1 MLRSRP
7 PERNPSPLV
16 LSLLAACC
24 AVCAPR
30 GAESNHAT
38 PERPPPTTHTL
49 QGAPRHQGAWKEVER
64 LVDEQK
70 LEAASTRVS
79 GIRAEASKAGD
90 EIDWARALVRE
101 VQLRTGLHG
110 YETAVRFLRTEAWP
124 KGPTATAL
132 LDLFYAQ
139 ALTTYLQ
146 AYSWEIRQRERV
158 EQKGPIDLK
167 QWTAGQIY
175 AEAQRAYA
183 ELWRRRADLGKLSA
197 GTLGDAIVT
206 NTYPDDV
213 RGTLRDTVGYLFV
226 ELLADTSHW
235 SPEHSAETAQLDL
248 AALATG
254 DFARST
260 RLDPGDA
267 SIHPLIRMGA
277 ILDDLEAWHVAE
289 RRPGGQLEARLERL
303 RRLRASYSD
312 RADRATLRTDLE
324 RHLPAFRQHPWWA
337 MGQAELAEAV
347 RDDLGD
353 NVRARD
359 LAREGEQAFSGS
371 FGGQRCAHV
380 RAQLELPGL
389 QLQGMKV
396 DGAQKR
402 SLQLQHKNVERVFF
416 RAYRLDIDRA
426 LGSASPDGYQLLPH
440 YQALKNLIASQQ
452 PVTSWSV
459 GLPATPDLK
468 QHATYVTPPG
478 LALGQYVLVASVKPD
493 FAPSGNVL
501 VADFLAI
508 SDLVLSEHNLPDG
521 GIVTRVLSGA
531 SGEAVAKATV
541 ELWQSSW
548 SAGKPRTHKLESRK
562 TDGDGE
568 ATFSPPG
575 EPSGLFFVVRKG
587 PDVLL
592 DPDQRWMGRPGTPGE
607 QTSTLVYT
615 DRSIY
620 RPGQTLKFKAVAY
633 RGVPQKADWR
643 VVADTAITVRL
654 RDANGQEV
662 AKQDLRTNGFGSAAG
677 ELAIPSGRLLGQWRL
692 DTTLGGGAGVRVEE
706 YKRPTFEVSV
716 KDPEGVL
723 RLGQASTLTGE
734 AKYYFGMP
742 VTSGQVKWRIT
753 REPVYPWWWGWDSWW
768 MPPAPTSA
776 RVVAQGVSTI
786 DAQGLFRVKLT
797 PAAEE
802 RPGASTKG
810 VSYRFHLSA
819 DLTDEGGETRSAERS
834 FRIGYTSIEASIS
847 SETQFLV
854 RGQKATLDIRRTSLD
869 GVARPGSGHYAI
881 YALEAPRHAVV
892 PSEEPRPVPADPAAR
907 REYDKAYRTP
917 GDALRPRWETPPGLE
932 QQMYAWADG
941 AERAAG
947 ELHHDKDGKA
957 TVAVPTLAP
966 GAYRV
971 RYRTRDEAGN
981 LAEAWKHLIVVGA
994 QQRGPLALPVASLL
1008 LVERGSVEVGG
1019 KARVLVH
1026 SGLPQQP
1033 LTLDVYRDGRR
1044 IDRKR
1049 LTGSQLVDLP
1059 IKAEDRGGLGLV
1071 LTAERDHQWLSQQT
1085 AVFVP
1090 WSDRELAVSF
1100 STFRDKLRPGAKET
1114 LRVEIKTKDGK
1125 RLEAGAAEVLAYM
1138 YDRSLDAFAAHSPPS
1153 TMSLWPWRGQSPY
1166 ARVHLGG
1173 VWSEWLVSDLWSLP
1187 GFASPRADQLSG
1199 ESGYG
1204 IGGLGRGGMRTRNG
1218 HGAVAQF
1225 AVAAPAAPAPAA
1237 EREEGRMARRT
1248 AVADEA
1254 PAKRPMGGLAKSEAK
1269 DRDGDGLAD
1278 SRDAKEAEAQGGKPV
1293 QLRANFAETAF
1304 FAPQLLHGKDGVTVE
1319 FQVPDSVTSWAVWA
1333 HALTRDLRGG
1343 SVHKD
1348 TRSVKDL
1355 MVRPYM
1361 PRFFRE
1367 GDKADLKVVVNNASE
1382 KALSGTLTLDIL
1394 DPETQKSL
1402 ANTFGLANSS
1412 RPFSAPAGGSA
1423 TLSFPMVAPKRV
1435 GVVAFRAI
1443 ARAGDVSDGE
1453 LRPLPVL
1460 PSRLHLSESRFVTLK
1475 DAARRT
1481 MRFDDLAKN
1490 DDPTRTHEKLVVTID
1505 GQLFYSVLRALPYL
1519 LDYPYECV
1527 EQTMNRFLSAGIVS
1541 SVFRD
1546 HPQVAQMAKELSK
1559 RETVLERFDAPD
1571 PNRRMTLEESPWLVE
1586 AQGGDSHGLPVRR
1599 ILDPAVARAERD
1611 TALGKLEKMQTT
1623 SGAFPWFPGGPPSAY
1638 MTLYLLHGFARAV
1651 EFKVEL
1657 PKPMV
1662 QKAWGYVDRT
1672 LRDDLERMM
1681 GLGCCWEFLTH
1692 VNYVASAYA
1701 DSSWLGN
1708 AMPIELRKRILDF
1721 SFAHW
1726 KRHSPYLKAYLA
1738 LTLKRM
1744 GRPRDAKLV
1753 FDSIL
1758 DSAKSSP
1765 DLGTYWAAEDRSWLW
1780 YNDTVETHAFVLYA
1794 MLELD
1799 PQNKL
1804 LDGVAQWLLLDKKLG
1819 HWKSTKATAEAIY
1832 ALTHYSKRAGTLG
1845 LREEATVTIGPDR
1858 TQLVFEP
1865 SKADG
1870 KRQIVVPGDKV
1881 TPAHATVTVEKPTRG
1896 FMFASATWHYATDR
1910 LPKEDRGDFFNVSR
1924 RYYKRV
1930 LKGTQWTLEPIA
1942 EGASIAVGD
1951 EVEVQIS
1958 LRTKHQAE
1966 YVHLRDP
1973 RGAGFEPS
1981 SNVSKWKWDLG
1992 IAWYEEVRD
2001 SGTNFFFEQLP
2012 VGEYAFKYRIRASMA
2027 GTFRVGSATVQC
2039 MYAPELTAF
2048 SAGHMLTVK

>member
-1 MLRSRP
+1 MLRPRT
-7 PERNPSPLV
+7 PERTPSPLL
-16 LSLLAACC
+16 LSLLAVCC

-30 GAESNHAT
+30 GAESNHAEG
-38 PERPPPTTHTL
+38 ERPPPTTRTL
-49 QGAPRHQGAWKEVER
+49 QGAPRHQSAWKEVER

-70 LEAASTRVS
+70 MEAASAQVAK
-79 GIRAEASKAGD
+79 IRAEAQKAGD

-101 VQLRTGLHG
+101 VQLRTALHG
-110 YETAVRFLRTEAWP
+110 YETAVRFLRTETWP

-132 LDLFYAQ
+132 LDLFYAH
-139 ALTTYLQ
+139 ALTTYLRS
-146 AYSWEIRQRERV
+146 YGWEIRQRERI
-158 EQKGPIDLK
+158 ESKGPIDLK

-183 ELWRRRADLGKLSA
+183 DVWRRRSDLGKLPA
-197 GTLGDAIVT
+197 GALGDALVT

-226 ELLADTSHW
+226 QLLADTSHW
-235 SPEHSAETAQLDL
+235 TPEHSAETAQLDL
-248 AALATG
+248 QALTTG
-254 DFARST
+254 DFTRST

-277 ILDDLEAWHVAE
+277 ILDDLEAWHTAE

-303 RRLRASYSD
+303 RRLRASYSE
-312 RADRATLRTDLE
+312 RADRATLRGDLE
-324 RHLPAFRQHPWWA
+324 RRLPAFRQHPWWA

-347 RDDLGD
+347 RDDLGEY
-353 NVRARD
+353 VRARD
-359 LAREGEQAFSGS
+359 LAREGEQAFGGT
-371 FGGQRCAHV
+371 FGGQRSAHV
-380 RAQLELPGL
+380 RAQLELPGM

-402 SLQLQHKNVERVFF
+402 SLQLLHKNVERVYF

-440 YQALKNLIASQQ
+440 YQLLKNLIASQQ
-452 PVTSWSV
+452 PVTSWTV
-459 GLPATPDLK
+459 QLPATPDLK
-468 QHATYVTPPG
+468 QHATYVTPPR

-493 FAPSGNVL
+493 FAGSSNVL

-508 SDLVLSEHNLPDG
+508 SDHVLTEHQMPDG
-521 GIVTRVLSGA
+521 GIATRVLSGA
-531 SGEAVAKATV
+531 SGESVAKATV

-548 SAGKPRTHKLESRK
+548 SSGKPRTRKVESKK
-562 TDGDGE
+562 TDADGE
-568 ATFSPPG
+568 AVFSPMG

-587 PDVLL
+587 DDVLL

-633 RGVPQKADWR
+633 RGLHQKADWH
-643 VVADTAITVRL
+643 VLADTAITVRL

-662 AKQDLRTNGFGSAAG
+662 AKKELRTNSFGSAAG
-677 ELAIPSGRLLGQWRL
+677 ELAIPNGRLLGGWRL
-692 DTTLGGGAGVRVEE
+692 DTTLGGGAAVRVEE
-706 YKRPTFEVSV
+706 YKRPTFEVAV

-768 MPPAPTSA
+768 MPPAPTAA
-776 RVVAQGVSTI
+776 RVVAQGAAAI
-786 DAQGLFRVKLT
+786 DAQGLFRVKFT

-810 VSYRFHLSA
+810 VSYRFRLAA

-834 FRIGYTSIEASIS
+834 FRIGHTSIEAGIS
-847 SETQFLV
+847 SETQFIV
-854 RGQKATLDIRRTSLD
+854 RGQKATLDVRRTSLD
-869 GVARPGSGHYAI
+869 GVARPGSGHYRI
-881 YALEAPRHAVV
+881 LALEAPKHAVV
-892 PSEEPRPVPADPAAR
+892 PSELARPVPTDPAAR

-917 GDALRPRWETPPGLE
+917 GDALRPRWETPQGLD
-932 QQMYAWADG
+932 QQLHAWPDG
-941 AERAAG
+941 AERASG
-947 ELHHDKDGKA
+947 ELQHDKDGKA
-957 TVAVPTLAP
+957 TIALPALAP
-966 GAYRV
+966 GGYRV
-971 RYRTRDEAGN
+971 RYTTKDEAGN
-981 LAEAWKHLIVVGA
+981 PAETWKHVVVVGG
-994 QQRGPLALPVASLL
+994 QHTPLPVPSLL
-1008 LVERGSVEVGG
+1008 LVERSSVEVGG
-1019 KARVLVH
+1019 KARVFVH

-1033 LTLDVYRDGRR
+1033 LTLDVYRDNRR

-1049 LTGSQLVDLP
+1049 ITGSQLVELP
-1059 IKAEDRGGLGLV
+1059 IKADDRGGLGLV
-1071 LTAERDHQWLSQQT
+1071 LTAERDHQWLSQQSS
-1085 AVFVP
+1085 VFVP

-1114 LRVEIKTKDGK
+1114 LRVDIKTKGGK

-1138 YDRSLDAFAAHSPPS
+1138 YDRSLDAFAPHSPPS

-1166 ARVHLGG
+1166 SRVHLGAA
-1173 VWSEWLVSDLWSLP
+1173 WSEWLVSDLWHLP
-1187 GFASPRADQLSG
+1187 GCASPRADQLGG

-1204 IGGLGRGGMRTRNG
+1204 IGGLGRGAMRSRNG
-1218 HGAVAQF
+1218 HPMAQ
-1225 AVAAPAAPAPAA
+1225 AATAMPAPAAPPPP
-1237 EREEGRMARRT
+1237 EEGRMARG
-1248 AVADEA
+1248 EA
-1254 PAKRPMGGLAKSEAK
+1254 KDDAPAAKRPAGGLLAKNEKGA
-1269 DRDGDGLAD
+1269 DRDADGIVDRRDGD
-1278 SRDAKEAEAQGGKPV
+1278 EAQGGQAGKPV
-1293 QLRANFAETAF
+1293 QLRSNFAETAF
-1304 FAPQLLHGKDGVTVE
+1304 FAPQLLYGKDGVTVE

-1367 GDKADLKVVVNNASE
+1367 GDRADLKVVVNNASD
-1382 KALSGTLTLDIL
+1382 KPLSGTLTLDIL
-1394 DPETQKSL
+1394 DPDTQKSL
-1402 ANTFGLANSS
+1402 AGTFGITNTS
-1412 RPFSAPAGGSA
+1412 RGFSAPAGGSA

-1443 ARAGDVSDGE
+1443 AKAGDVSDGE

-1460 PSRLHLSESRFVTLK
+1460 PSRLHLAESRFVTLK
-1475 DAARRT
+1475 DAAKRT

-1490 DDPTRTHEKLVVTID
+1490 DDPTRTNEKLVVTID

-1546 HPQVAQMAKELSK
+1546 HPSVAQMAKELAK

-1571 PNRRMTLEESPWLVE
+1571 PNRKMTLEESPWLVE
-1586 AQGGDSHGLPVRR
+1586 AQGGDAHGLPVKR
-1599 ILDPAVARAERD
+1599 ILDPAVAKAERD
-1611 TALGKLEKMQTT
+1611 TALSKLEKMQTT
-1623 SGAFPWFPGGPPSAY
+1623 SGAFPWFPGGPPSTY

-1651 EFKVEL
+1651 EFKIDL

-1662 QKAWGYVDRT
+1662 QRAWGYVDRQ

-1692 VNYVASAYA
+1692 VNYVASAYP

-1708 AMPIELRKRILDF
+1708 AMPKELRTRILDF

-1726 KRHSPYLKAYLA
+1726 KQHSPYLKAYLA

-1744 GRPRDAKLV
+1744 GRPKDARLV

-1799 PQNKL
+1799 PQSKL

-1845 LREEATVTIGPDR
+1845 IREEATVSIGPDR

-1870 KRQIVVPGDKV
+1870 KRQIVVPGEKV
-1881 TPAHATVTVEKPTRG
+1881 TPAHANVTVEKPTRG

-1910 LPKEDRGDFFNVSR
+1910 LPKEERGDFFNVSR
-1924 RYYKRV
+1924 KYYKRV
-1930 LKGTQWTLEPIA
+1930 LKGTQWTLEPLT
-1942 EGASIAVGD
+1942 EGAAIAVGD
-1951 EVEVQIS
+1951 EVEVQLS

-1992 IAWYEEVRD
+1992 ISWYEEIRD
-2001 SGTNFFFEQLP
+2001 SGTNFFFERLP

-2039 MYAPELTAF
+2039 MYAPEFTAF
-2048 SAGHMLTVK
+2048 SAGHLLTIK